1 MFQFCNTSY
10 LRPCSTTHK
19 DIILGKLCAKN
30 IILSQS
36 EGLALGFKFK
46 KVYLYKQKLQG
57 PALSKSS
64 LSACSSVY
72 SIEVELSSTTPPVEL
87 SSRRYWWRVLFL
99 VNLLESIPP
108 TSIGLV
114 AQQAEQWTR
123 FLQPQTKTVVTLPIC
138 YL

>member
-72 SIEVELSSTTPPVEL
+72 SIEVELSSSTLPVGL
-87 SSRRYWWRVLFL
+87 SSRRYIGARLFSINRDWWRVLFL
-99 VNLLESIPP
+99 VRLSRRDLN
-108 TSIGLV
+108 
-114 AQQAEQWTR
+114 
-123 FLQPQTKTVVTLPIC
+123 FQPSGIDSTDL
-138 YL
+138 